1 MTHDSTN
8 SFGETGDWLMAK
20 ARRNPEAL
28 LFLAAGCA
36 LLMRGGG
43 SSGRAERRAYG
54 AFSDEE
60 RGGDR
65 DSESVGQRRGR
76 VRGLQE
82 KVSGAAEAA
91 GEYASGVTERVYE
104 TASSYASAASQY
116 ADAGRRR
123 LTRQAYRAS
132 RQAGHMLHEQPLAV
146 ASLGLAAGAAIAAL
160 LPRMEMEERALRP
173 AREALADAAS
183 RATDSAKEAASE
195 AGRRLQQKATDIG
208 TTALKEA
215 AREAVQNF
223 TSSGSSTGSA
233 GRQQTGGSGT

>member
-1 MTHDSTN
+1 
-8 SFGETGDWLMAK
+8 
-20 ARRNPEAL
+20 
-28 LFLAAGCA
+28 
-36 LLMRGGG
+36 
-43 SSGRAERRAYG
+43 
-54 AFSDEE
+54 
-60 RGGDR
+60 
-65 DSESVGQRRGR
+65 
-76 VRGLQE
+76 LQE

-223 TSSGSSTGSA
+223 TSSGSSTGSP